1 MKSDIEKG
9 FANKVYR
16 ALIAFVPCK
25 SMRREPLTLQS
36 MACRYGN
43 GNVKLQMRLVMSDE
57 EYVSQKESVIA
68 YSFI

>member
-25 SMRREPLTLQS
+25 SMRRDPLTLQS
-36 MACRYGN
+36 MACRYGSD
-43 GNVKLQMRLVMSDE
+43 NVKFQMWFAMS
-57 EYVSQKESVIA
+57 
-68 YSFI
+68 